1 MAGSYGSTRKK
12 PVGKMIIM
20 GIVSVALYGLL
31 LSNQGVINGY
41 MVRGGLY
48 AFLPIAV
55 AFIFS
60 MVHGSFTGKFWT
72 VLGIEAAKKKKEVK

>member
-1 MAGSYGSTRKK
+1 MASSYGSSRKR
-12 PVGKMIIM
+12 PVGMMIIM

-31 LSNQGVINGY
+31 LSNQGVINNYVG
-41 MVRGGLY
+41 RGGLY